1 MTGDDATLA
10 VIQCLES
17 RGIPYM
23 VVGSLSSNY
32 HGVARSTQD
41 ADFVLQFGSHS
52 IVDIVRALG
61 PSFRLDPQISFET
74 ATGTS
79 QHVLQVEEIPFKIEL
94 FRLSDDP
101 HDQERF
107 RRRLRVKLFDQDA
120 FVPTAEDVIITKLRW
135 VVHGRR
141 TKDVDDIRDVIAVQG
156 DKIDWAH
163 VHRWCDQHGTREKLE
178 EIRKSIPP
186 L

>member
-10 VIQCLES
+10 VIHCLES
-17 RGIPYM
+17 RGVPYM

-32 HGVARSTQD
+32 HGVARSSQD
-41 ADFVLQFGSHS
+41 ADLVLELGSHS
-52 IVDIVRALG
+52 ILDITRALG
-61 PSFRLDPQISFET
+61 PAFRLDPQISFET
-74 ATGTS
+74 VMGTS
-79 QHVLQVEEIPFKIEL
+79 RHVLHIDEVPFMIEL
-94 FRLSDDP
+94 FRLSNDP

-107 RRRLRVKLFDQDA
+107 RRRLRVKLFDQDS
-120 FVPTAEDVIITKLRW
+120 FVPTAEDVIVMKLRW

-141 TKDVDDIRDVIAVQG
+141 TKDVDDIRDVIAVQW
-156 DKIDWAH
+156 DALDWDYI
-163 VHRWCDQHGTREKLE
+163 HRWCDQHGTREKLE